1 MDLTS
6 DISPPLAFTQAGPRE
21 KNEDSIFPAQD
32 QVTERDHLFI
42 VCDGVGGALKG
53 ELASQTATTSF
64 AAYLA
69 VQPPG
74 TEIGSDYLN
83 AGLRYVEQQFDA
95 LFTEQF
101 LLKGMATTLV
111 MLLLPPG
118 GGATLA
124 HVGDS
129 RAYQVRAGR
138 ILFQTAD
145 HSLVG
150 DLVRS
155 GQLALADAAAHPQ
168 KNVITRAIQGGHKP
182 AALDITSLTD
192 VQPGDYFFLCS
203 DGVWECI
210 TDEEIAHC
218 LGQPELSNAEKMAW
232 LQHRCAEGARDN
244 YSGYLIQIL

>member
-1 MDLTS
+1 MESLIS
-6 DISPPLAFTQAGPRE
+6 ISPPQAFTQAGPRE
-21 KNEDSIFPAQD
+21 KNEDSIFPAWGAATAHD
-32 QVTERDHLFI
+32 RLFI

-53 ELASQTATTSF
+53 ELASQTAATGF

-74 TEIGSDYLN
+74 TEFSSEYLN
-83 AGLRYVEQQFDA
+83 AGLRYIEQQFDA
-95 LFTEQF
+95 LFAEQF

-111 MLLLPPG
+111 LLLLPPG

-138 ILFQTAD
+138 ILCQTDD

-182 AALDITSLTD
+182 AALEITSLTD

-218 LGQPELSNAEKMAW
+218 LGQPDQSNKEKMAW
-232 LQHRCAEGARDN
+232 LAHRCAEEARDN
-244 YSGYLIQIL
+244 YSGYLIQLC

>member
-118 GGATLA
+118 GG
-124 HVGDS
+124 
-129 RAYQVRAGR
+129 R
-138 ILFQTAD
+138 
-145 HSLVG
+145 
-150 DLVRS
+150 
-155 GQLALADAAAHPQ
+155 P
-168 KNVITRAIQGGHKP
+168 
-182 AALDITSLTD
+182 SLTWAIAGPIRLGRGASSFRPTTIPWWATWYG
-192 VQPGDYFFLCS
+192 PGS
-203 DGVWECI
+203 WRPPMRRR
-210 TDEEIAHC
+210 T
-218 LGQPELSNAEKMAW
+218 PRRM
-232 LQHRCAEGARDN
+232 
-244 YSGYLIQIL
+244 